1 MVSFKLETSEE
12 KDNIINDNNS
22 INANYDNLNNKRKF
36 INRNYYVFEN
46 DANNKRNIRNVRYN
60 NDGTINVETFL
71 IIFSVDE
78 TNIKTKRITNKKIVK
93 YN

>member
-12 KDNIINDNNS
+12 KDNIINNS